1 MSDRP
6 GHESPG
12 HVPAEDKTPHLPT
25 PATSTAAR
33 VFAERAGLAGA
44 LLLLILVFGSLS
56 SSFLSSRT
64 LVSIANQIPAL
75 TVIAV
80 GLTLVLISGGI
91 DLSVGSVLALCS
103 AVIGVSMVDGGLSVG
118 TATLIALVAGAICGL
133 VSGSITVLA
142 GLPSFIVTLGML
154 EVARGGAYLIT
165 ASQTKYIGSSVEMMA
180 ASLPFI
186 GVSPSFLIAVAVVLL
201 AQLLLTRTVFG
212 RYLIAIGTNENV
224 VRMSGIDTRPY
235 RVAVFVLSGL
245 LCGLGAVMQTSR
257 LATADPNAAI
267 GLELAAIAAAVIGGT
282 SLMGGRGSV
291 INTFFGVLIIAVLQ
305 TGLASVGASE
315 PIKRVITGSVIV
327 AAALLDVWRSH
338 WQSRPRVNR

>member
-1 MSDRP
+1 MNDRSARVKP
-6 GHESPG
+6 ES
-12 HVPAEDKTPHLPT
+12 AASHLPT
-25 PATSTAAR
+25 RPASSAR
-33 VFAERAGLAGA
+33 SVFAERAGLLGA

-56 SSFLSSRT
+56 SSFFSTRT
-64 LVSIANQIPAL
+64 LISIANQIPDL

-103 AVIGVSMVDGGLSVG
+103 AVLGVTMVGGGLSLG
-118 TATLIALVAGAICGL
+118 SAAAIALAAGAVCGM

-165 ASQTKYIGSSVEMMA
+165 ASQTKYIGSSVETMA
-180 ASLPFI
+180 TSLPI
-186 GVSPSFLIAVAVVLL
+186 LKISPSFLVAVAVVVI
-201 AQLLLTRTVFG
+201 AQVVLTRTVFG
-212 RYLIAIGTNENV
+212 RYLIAIGTNENA

-235 RVAVFVLSGL
+235 RIAVFVISGL
-245 LCGLGAVMQTSR
+245 LCGLGAIMQTAR

-291 INTFFGVLIIAVLQ
+291 VNTFFGVLIIAVLQ

-327 AAALLDVWRSH
+327 VAALLDVWRSH
-338 WQSRPRVNR
+338 WQRRSKGDG